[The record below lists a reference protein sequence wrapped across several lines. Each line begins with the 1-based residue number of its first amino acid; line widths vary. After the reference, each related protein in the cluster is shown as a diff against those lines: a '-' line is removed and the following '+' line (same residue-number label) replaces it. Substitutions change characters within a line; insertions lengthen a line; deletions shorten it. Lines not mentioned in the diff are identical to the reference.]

1 LPSERRRHETR
12 EMRKRSVKT
21 MKRGKPEAVEIPGL
35 DVAKAKR
42 YSRTRLA
49 LLVLSTLW
57 TVARLVWFASDQR
70 AARLKASIARGV
82 PDRRLAAPVF
92 FASTMALSWLSSL
105 PIAFF
110 GGYQVERR
118 FGLTRQSTGGWLG
131 DQAKGLLIG
140 VLLQTPLLTAAYA
153 VIRRRPRDW
162 WLIIAGASVPLTVA
176 LSNLAPVMLMPL
188 FNRFQPLRDE
198 ALAARVR
205 ALATRGGVRISD
217 VYEMDMS
224 RQSEKPNALFTGLG
238 NTKRIVLGDTLL
250 AGFADD
256 EVEAV
261 VAHELGHQ
269 VHGDIWRL
277 IGFGAGA
284 GFGMAWLLSRVA
296 PLAVRRTRERTG
308 VSEVGDVASLPLLA
322 LLMTAMGFVVMPVQ
336 AAFSR
341 AMERRADRFAV
352 ELTRNGEAYA
362 RAMEGLAAQNLADPD
377 PPRPVVVMLY
387 SHPPIIERI
396 RAARDA
402 GRRFQDEAM
411 AN

>member
-1 LPSERRRHETR
+1 MNS
-12 EMRKRSVKT
+12 KKAQ
-21 MKRGKPEAVEIPGL
+21 PEDDVAIPGL

-42 YSRTRLA
+42 YSRTKLAA
-49 LLVLSTLW
+49 LLLSTLW
-57 TVARLVWFASDQR
+57 TLARLAWFASDRR
-70 AARLKASIARGV
+70 AARLQASIASGI
-82 PDRRLAAPVF
+82 PDRRLAAPAF
-92 FASTMALSWLSSL
+92 FTAITALSWLSSL
-105 PIAFF
+105 PVAYF
-110 GGYQVERR
+110 GSHEVERR
-118 FGLTRQSTGGWLG
+118 FGLTKQSSRGWLG
-131 DQAKGLLIG
+131 DQAKSLLLG

-176 LSNLAPVMLMPL
+176 LSNLAPVLLMPL

-198 ALAARVR
+198 ALAGQVR
-205 ALATRGGVRISD
+205 ALAARGGVRISD

-224 RQSEKPNALFTGLG
+224 RQSEKPNAMFTGLG
-238 NTKRIVLGDTLL
+238 STKRIVLGDTLL
-250 AGFADD
+250 ARFPPDQI
-256 EVEAV
+256 EAII
-261 VAHELGHQ
+261 AHELAHQ

-284 GFGMAWLLSRVA
+284 GFGMAWLLSRIA
-296 PLAVRRTRERTG
+296 PLAVRRTSEQTG
-308 VSEVGDVASLPLLA
+308 VSELADEASLPVLA
-322 LLMTAMGFVVMPVQ
+322 LLITAMGFVLMPIQ

-362 RAMEGLAAQNLADPD
+362 RAMEGLAAQSLADPD

-387 SHPPIIERI
+387 SHPPIVERI

-402 GRRFQDEAM
+402 TAQIPQ
-411 AN
+411 

>member
-1 LPSERRRHETR
+1 
-12 EMRKRSVKT
+12 
-21 MKRGKPEAVEIPGL
+21 MKRAQPEVVKIPGL
-35 DVAKAKR
+35 DAAKAKR
-42 YSRTRLA
+42 YSRTKLVV
-49 LLVLSTLW
+49 LLLSTLW
-57 TVARLVWFASDQR
+57 TVVRLAWFASDRR
-70 AARLKASIARGV
+70 ATWLKASIARGV
-82 PDRRLAAPVF
+82 PDRRLAAPAF
-92 FASTMALSWLSSL
+92 FALTMVLSWLSSL
-105 PIAFF
+105 PVAYL
-110 GGYQVERR
+110 GGHEVERR
-118 FGLTRQSTGGWLG
+118 FGLTKQSTGGWLG
-131 DQAKGLLIG
+131 DQAKGLLLG

-176 LSNLAPVMLMPL
+176 LSNLAPVLLMPL

-198 ALAARVR
+198 TLAASVR
-205 ALATRGGVRISD
+205 ALAAHSGVQVSD

-224 RQSEKPNALFTGLG
+224 RQSEKPNAMFTGLG

-250 AGFADD
+250 AGFSQD

-284 GFGMAWLLSRVA
+284 GFGMAWLLSQFA
-296 PLAVRRTRERTG
+296 PGAVWRTRERTG
-308 VSEVGDVASLPLLA
+308 VSEVADEASLPVLA
-322 LLMTAMGFVVMPVQ
+322 LLMTAMGLVLMPLQ

-352 ELTRNGEAYA
+352 ELTRNGEAFA
-362 RAMEGLAAQNLADPD
+362 RAMEGLAAQSLADPD
-377 PPRPVVVMLY
+377 PPRPVVIMLY
-387 SHPPIIERI
+387 SHPPIVERI

-402 GRRFQDEAM
+402 EL
-411 AN
+411 

>member
-1 LPSERRRHETR
+1 
-12 EMRKRSVKT
+12 
-21 MKRGKPEAVEIPGL
+21 MKRVQTEAVEIPGL

-42 YSRTRLA
+42 YSRTKLA
-49 LLVLSTLW
+49 VLLLSTLW
-57 TVARLVWFASDQR
+57 SVARLAWFASDRR

-82 PDRRLAAPVF
+82 PERRLAAPAF
-92 FASTMALSWLSSL
+92 FTVTMALSWLSSL
-105 PIAFF
+105 PVAYV

-118 FGLTRQSTGGWLG
+118 FGLTRQSTSGWLG

-140 VLLQTPLLTAAYA
+140 LLLQTPLLTAAYT
-153 VIRRRPRDW
+153 VMRRRPRDW

-176 LSNLAPVMLMPL
+176 LGNLAPVLLMPL

-205 ALATRGGVRISD
+205 ELAARSGVRISD

-224 RQSEKPNALFTGLG
+224 RQSEKPNAMFTGLG

-250 AGFADD
+250 AGFSPD

-284 GFGMAWLLSRVA
+284 GFGMAWLLSRIA
-296 PLAVRRTRERTG
+296 PAAVRQSRERTG
-308 VSEVGDVASLPLLA
+308 VSEVADEASLPLLA
-322 LLMTAMGFVVMPVQ
+322 LLMTAMGLILMPVQ

-352 ELTRNGEAYA
+352 ALTRNGDAYA
-362 RAMEGLAAQNLADPD
+362 RAMEGLAAQSLADPD

-387 SHPPIIERI
+387 SHPPIVERI
-396 RAARDA
+396 RAAREA
-402 GRRFQDEAM
+402 TRQFRDE
-411 AN
+411 

>member
-1 LPSERRRHETR
+1 
-12 EMRKRSVKT
+12 
-21 MKRGKPEAVEIPGL
+21 MKRARLEAVEIPGL

-42 YSRTRLA
+42 YSRTKLA
-49 LLVLSTLW
+49 VLLLSTLW
-57 TVARLVWFASDQR
+57 SVARLAWFASDRR

-82 PDRRLAAPVF
+82 PDGRLTAPAF
-92 FASTMALSWLSSL
+92 FTVTMAFSWVSSL
-105 PIAFF
+105 PVAYVA
-110 GGYQVERR
+110 GYQVERR
-118 FGLTRQSTGGWLG
+118 FGLTKQSTSGWLG
-131 DQAKGLLIG
+131 DQAKALLLGL
-140 VLLQTPLLTAAYA
+140 LLQTPLLTAAYA
-153 VIRRRPRDW
+153 VMRRRPRDW

-176 LSNLAPVMLMPL
+176 LSNLAPVLVMPL

-205 ALATRGGVRISD
+205 ELAARSGVRISD

-224 RQSEKPNALFTGLG
+224 RQSEKPNAMFTGLG

-250 AGFADD
+250 AGFSPD

-277 IGFGAGA
+277 IGFGAAA
-284 GFGMAWLLSRVA
+284 GFGIAWLLSQIA
-296 PLAVRRTRERTG
+296 PAVVRRTRERTG
-308 VSEVGDVASLPLLA
+308 VSEVADEASLPQLT
-322 LLMTAMGFVVMPVQ
+322 LLMTAMGLVLMPVQ

-352 ELTRNGEAYA
+352 ALTRNGDAYS
-362 RAMEGLAAQNLADPD
+362 RAMEGLAAQSLADPD

-387 SHPPIIERI
+387 SHPPIVERI
-396 RAARDA
+396 RAAREA
-402 GRRFQDEAM
+402 ARRFRNESVGA
-411 AN
+411 

>member
-1 LPSERRRHETR
+1 
-12 EMRKRSVKT
+12 
-21 MKRGKPEAVEIPGL
+21 MKRARLEAVEIPGL

-42 YSRTRLA
+42 YSRTKLA
-49 LLVLSTLW
+49 VLLLSTLW
-57 TVARLVWFASDQR
+57 SVARLAWFASDRR

-82 PDRRLAAPVF
+82 PDGRLTAPAF
-92 FASTMALSWLSSL
+92 FTVTMAFSWLSSL
-105 PIAFF
+105 PVAYVA
-110 GGYQVERR
+110 GYQVERR
-118 FGLTRQSTGGWLG
+118 FGLTKQSTSGWLG
-131 DQAKGLLIG
+131 DQAKALLLGL
-140 VLLQTPLLTAAYA
+140 LLQTPLLTAAYA
-153 VIRRRPRDW
+153 VMRRRPRDW

-176 LSNLAPVMLMPL
+176 LSNLAPVLVMPL

-205 ALATRGGVRISD
+205 ELAARSGVRISD

-224 RQSEKPNALFTGLG
+224 RQSEKPNAMFTGLG

-250 AGFADD
+250 AGFSPD

-277 IGFGAGA
+277 IGFGAAA
-284 GFGMAWLLSRVA
+284 GFGIAWLLSQIA
-296 PLAVRRTRERTG
+296 PAVVRRTRERTG
-308 VSEVGDVASLPLLA
+308 VSEVADEASLPQLT
-322 LLMTAMGFVVMPVQ
+322 LLMTAMGLVLMPVQ

-352 ELTRNGEAYA
+352 ALTRNGDAYS
-362 RAMEGLAAQNLADPD
+362 RAMEGLAAQSLADPD

-387 SHPPIIERI
+387 SHPPIVERI
-396 RAARDA
+396 RAAREA
-402 GRRFQDEAM
+402 ARRFRNESVGA
-411 AN
+411 

>member
-1 LPSERRRHETR
+1 
-12 EMRKRSVKT
+12 
-21 MKRGKPEAVEIPGL
+21 MKRAQPEVVKIPGL
-35 DVAKAKR
+35 DAAKAKR
-42 YSRTRLA
+42 YSRTKLVV
-49 LLVLSTLW
+49 LLLSTLW
-57 TVARLVWFASDQR
+57 TVVRLAWFASDRR
-70 AARLKASIARGV
+70 ATWLKASIARGV
-82 PDRRLAAPVF
+82 PDRRLAAPAF
-92 FASTMALSWLSSL
+92 FALTMVLSWLSSL
-105 PIAFF
+105 PVAYL
-110 GGYQVERR
+110 GGHEVERR
-118 FGLTRQSTGGWLG
+118 FGLTKQSTGGWLG
-131 DQAKGLLIG
+131 DQAKGLLLG
-140 VLLQTPLLTAAYA
+140 VLLQTPLLTVAYA

-176 LSNLAPVMLMPL
+176 LSNLAPVLLMPL

-198 ALAARVR
+198 TLAASVR
-205 ALATRGGVRISD
+205 ALAAHSGVQISD
-217 VYEMDMS
+217 VFEMDMS
-224 RQSEKPNALFTGLG
+224 RQSEKPNAMFTGLG

-250 AGFADD
+250 AGFSQD

-284 GFGMAWLLSRVA
+284 GFGMAWLLSQIA
-296 PLAVRRTRERTG
+296 PRAVWRTRERTG
-308 VSEVGDVASLPLLA
+308 VSEVADEASLPVLA
-322 LLMTAMGFVVMPVQ
+322 LLMTAMGLVLMPVQ

-362 RAMEGLAAQNLADPD
+362 RAMEGLAAQSLADPE

-387 SHPPIIERI
+387 SHPPIVERI

-402 GRRFQDEAM
+402 EL
-411 AN
+411 